1 LRPRTESGNIRTVR
15 HTVTTWPEKGEKM
28 KGMAKL
34 FAATL
39 GFGALGF
46 ILSLF
51 PQKTA
56 NGVAPTPV
64 DVTNTPL
71 PVKGDVGATILG
83 TPSVKVTSLPPVAVQ
98 NPVANGAATPL
109 VTQAADNPALQ
120 PFQAALGQASAFPL
134 FTINVPAGKT
144 LVIEE
149 VNMNCN
155 TSEALTQAQEPV
167 MLVDSTV
174 GGVLATYTYAPVA
187 APPFTMIFDQL
198 THIYADG
205 GSAVIIGMQGGAY
218 PTNNPGCQLELSG
231 HFVSKPVV

>member
-1 LRPRTESGNIRTVR
+1 MYCARASGQVVDRFFTLRGIKTGSKRSSDRTIETGERATR
-15 HTVTTWPEKGEKM
+15 WPEKGGEM
-28 KGMAKL
+28 KRLAKL

-56 NGVAPTPV
+56 NGVTPTPV

-120 PFQAALGQASAFPL
+120 PFQARQFQASAFPT
-134 FTINVPAGKT
+134 FTINV
-144 LVIEE
+144 
-149 VNMNCN
+149 
-155 TSEALTQAQEPV
+155 
-167 MLVDSTV
+167 
-174 GGVLATYTYAPVA
+174 
-187 APPFTMIFDQL
+187 
-198 THIYADG
+198 
-205 GSAVIIGMQGGAY
+205 
-218 PTNNPGCQLELSG
+218 
-231 HFVSKPVV
+231 

>member
-1 LRPRTESGNIRTVR
+1 
-15 HTVTTWPEKGEKM
+15 M
-28 KGMAKL
+28 KRLAKL

-64 DVTNTPL
+64 NVTNTPL
-71 PVKGDVGATILG
+71 PVKGDIGATILG
-83 TPSVKVTSLPPVAVQ
+83 TPSVKVTSLPPVTVQ
-98 NPVANGAATPL
+98 NPVGNGVAVPL

-120 PFQAALGQASAFPL
+120 PFQARQFQASAFPT

-149 VNMNCN
+149 VNLSCN
-155 TSEALTQAQEPV
+155 TTGALTQAQEPI
-167 MLVDSTV
+167 MSIDTTA
-174 GGVLATYTYAPVA
+174 GGNFGIYTYAPVA
-187 APPFTMIFDQL
+187 APPFNMIYDQL
-198 THIYADG
+198 THIYADP
-205 GSAVIIGMQGGAY
+205 GSVITISMAGIVY
-218 PTNNPGCQLELSG
+218 PTSNPACQLTVSG
-231 HFVSKPVV
+231 HLVSPPAA

>member
-1 LRPRTESGNIRTVR
+1 
-15 HTVTTWPEKGEKM
+15 M
-28 KGMAKL
+28 KRLAKL

-56 NGVAPTPV
+56 NGVTPTPV

-71 PVKGDVGATILG
+71 PVKGDISATILG

-109 VTQAADNPALQ
+109 VTEAADNPALQ
-120 PFQAALGQASAFPL
+120 PFQTRAFQASAFPT

-149 VNMNCN
+149 VNLSCT

-167 MLVDSTV
+167 MDINTTV
-174 GGVLATYTYAPVA
+174 GGTSGSYTYAPVA
-187 APPFTMIFDQL
+187 APPFNLIFDQL
-198 THIYADG
+198 THIYADP
-205 GSAVIIGMQGGAY
+205 GSVVTVAMAGVSY
-218 PTNNPGCQLELSG
+218 PTNSPGCALSVSG
-231 HFVSKPVV
+231 HLVSKPVV

>member
-1 LRPRTESGNIRTVR
+1 
-15 HTVTTWPEKGEKM
+15 M
-28 KGMAKL
+28 KRLAKL
-34 FAATL
+34 FAVTL

-64 DVTNTPL
+64 NVTNTPL

-83 TPSVKVTSLPPVAVQ
+83 TPSVKITSLPPVAVQ
-98 NPVANGAATPL
+98 NHVANGVAVPL

-120 PFQAALGQASAFPL
+120 PFQARQFQASAFPT

-149 VNMNCN
+149 VNLSCATNQ
-155 TSEALTQAQEPV
+155 ALTQAQEPV
-167 MLVDSTV
+167 MDIDTV
-174 GGVLATYTYAPVA
+174 AGGSLGVYAYAPVA
-187 APPFTMIFDQL
+187 APPFNMIFDQL
-198 THIYADG
+198 THIYADP
-205 GSAVIIGMQGGAY
+205 GSVVTIGMGGITY
-218 PTNNPGCQLELSG
+218 PTNSPGCQLSLSG
-231 HFVSKPVV
+231 HLVSPPVV